1 MVSGRYQISETK
13 IFNSNPDMTN
23 KRSKFLVTRDKYT
36 GEVRH
41 YKSLADFIV
50 ASNCTRNQVRC
61 FNDVSRVFDNL
72 VVLRHG

>member
-1 MVSGRYQISETK
+1 
-13 IFNSNPDMTN
+13 MTN

-41 YKSLADFIV
+41 YKTLADFIV